1 MLESSGGNTGS
12 VQQQKKHAGDEA
24 EKPFEARVR
33 SYNIDSAS
41 AVEALLKHDAEE
53 QARQGEEKRLEELL
67 SGKLEDGGDGD
78 DGEEAYEFED
88 YAGEEAAVAVTQKD
102 AKRDQKPKKSESG
115 AWEKNEK
122 TLVEADYDDDEDYAG
137 AEDYAGDEGTSTSAA
152 GKTAGTAGTAV
163 IDDGDYGDYEDLDAA
178 ATTKTPSTSVIAD
191 LEDSGDGEAFL
202 TAMAA
207 CDDLI
212 CIQEAH
218 AKYTRASDMF
228 NFPHFMIIGFQKA
241 ATTSLKRYLERHSQI
256 DKPRVKEPNFFP
268 YDCHEKPPERCSQE
282 NTTRYIQSTLHKPRY
297 IDERGRLACMEAST
311 HIVRAGHNLA
321 PRMAKLMPWLKII
334 VQFREPISRAAS
346 MLIHNKDVN
355 QIGCLTRSK
364 IGHCLLHHSQLTEMQ
379 KNKYE
384 PLTYTEAIQP
394 WIEHFPK
401 EQIHVIQYE
410 TLVHPEREAAELLR
424 VKQFLGVDERR
435 PQGGL
440 EVSNAR
446 RFSINPEGWQ
456 VRKKDYAELIGLV
469 EPDVESLVDL
479 LYEHDL
485 LEDKRAWVD
494 QWRAHWNANLATC
507 GRDNLCTMALS

>member
-1 MLESSGGNTGS
+1 LPHIAVALRHDTPRSVLESAGGNTGS
-12 VQQQKKHAGDEA
+12 VQQQKKHAGDEGETA
-24 EKPFEARVR
+24 FEARVR

-41 AVEALLKHDAEE
+41 VVEALLNHDAEE
-53 QARQGEEKRLEELL
+53 QARQKEEEKRLEELL
-67 SGKLEDGGDGD
+67 SGKSEDGGDGD

-88 YAGEEAAVAVTQKD
+88 YAGEEAAPAVTKKD

-115 AWEKNEK
+115 AWEK
-122 TLVEADYDDDEDYAG
+122 TLVEADYDDGEDYAG
-137 AEDYAGDEGTSTSAA
+137 AE
-152 GKTAGTAGTAV
+152 TAGTAV
-163 IDDGDYGDYEDLDAA
+163 VVDDGDYGDYEDLDAN
-178 ATTKTPSTSVIAD
+178 ATRKTPSTSVIAD

-355 QIGCLTRSK
+355 QIGCLMRSK

-410 TLVHPEREAAELLR
+410 TLVHPEKEAAELLR

-456 VRKKDYAELIGLV
+456 VRKKDYEELISLV

-485 LEDKRAWVD
+485 LDKRAWVD

-507 GRDNLCTMALS
+507 GGDNLCTMALS